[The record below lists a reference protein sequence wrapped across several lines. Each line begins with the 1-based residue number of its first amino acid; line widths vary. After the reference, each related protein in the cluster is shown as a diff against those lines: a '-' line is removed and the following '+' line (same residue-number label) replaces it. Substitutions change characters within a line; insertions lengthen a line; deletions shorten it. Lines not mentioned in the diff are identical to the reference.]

1 MHTITRRVRH
11 VMGALIVVAAMT
23 PVAGCSPVLP
33 PVPGPS
39 GAAATAAELAVTAE
53 VYRTRIDPSRGAIQL
68 SVRNDAEAPLT
79 IVVAALESP
88 ALSTPISRER
98 TTVIGAGLTRDL
110 PLTLSP
116 AVCPASST
124 APPEAVLTV
133 MLADGS
139 TTELR
144 VPATDRLGQWTAW
157 VEAECFAAAVADR
170 AALDVEH
177 DPSRDD
183 GALIGLRL
191 TADRLDPG
199 LELVSIGDT
208 VLFGLVNGADGARV
222 TSMPLFAST
231 DNGGDTGAVSIPLV
245 ITPARCDAHALA
257 DDKQGTLFVV
267 EALLDGEPG
276 SVTIIATPATRA
288 ALYDAYTRAC
298 GL

>member
-1 MHTITRRVRH
+1 MTTRSIHR
-11 VMGALIVVAAMT
+11 MIAALIIVAT
-23 PVAGCSPVLP
+23 IVPVTGCSPTASPAL
-33 PVPGPS
+33 GPS
-39 GAAATAAELAVTAE
+39 GAAATAAELAVTAD

-79 IVVAALESP
+79 VVVATLESP
-88 ALSTPISRER
+88 ALSTPISLER
-98 TTVIGAGLTRDL
+98 TIVIGAGLTRDL

-116 AVCPASST
+116 AACPVRST

-139 TTELR
+139 NTDVR
-144 VPATDRLGQWTAW
+144 VPTTDRLGQWAAW
-157 VEAECFAAAVADR
+157 IEAECFAAAVAQR
-170 AALDVEH
+170 ATLDVEH
-177 DPSRDD
+177 DSSRDD

-191 TADRLDPG
+191 TADRIDSG

-208 VLFGLVNGADGARV
+208 VLFGLVSAPDGARV
-222 TSMPLFAST
+222 TSMPLVVNS
-231 DNGGDTGAVSIPLV
+231 DSGGGSGVVSIPLV

-267 EALLDGEPG
+267 EVLLDGAPG
-276 SVTIIATPATRA
+276 SITIVANSETRA

>member
-1 MHTITRRVRH
+1 MTMRRVRG
-11 VMGALIVVAAMT
+11 MIAALIVAATMT
-23 PVAGCSPVLP
+23 SIAGCSPAAP
-33 PVPGPS
+33 PAPGPS
-39 GAAATAAELAVTAE
+39 GAAATAAELAVTAD

-79 IVVAALESP
+79 VVVAALESP

-98 TTVIGAGLTRDL
+98 TTVIGPGLTRDL

-116 AVCPASST
+116 AACPASST
-124 APPEAVLTV
+124 TPPEAVLTV
-133 MLADGS
+133 MLADGTS
-139 TTELR
+139 TELR
-144 VPATDRLGQWTAW
+144 VPTTDRLGQWAEW
-157 VEAECFAAAVADR
+157 IEAECFAAAVAQR
-170 AALDVEH
+170 ATLDVEH
-177 DPSRDD
+177 DASRDD

-191 TADRLDPG
+191 TADRLDTG

-208 VLFGLVNGADGARV
+208 VLFGLVSGAEGARV
-222 TSMPLFAST
+222 TSMPLVVSS
-231 DNGGDTGAVSIPLV
+231 DSGGGTGAVSIPLV

-267 EALLDGEPG
+267 DVLLDGEPG
-276 SVTIIATPATRA
+276 SVTINANSATRA

>member
-1 MHTITRRVRH
+1 MTTRVRRRIA
-11 VMGALIVVAAMT
+11 ALIVVAAMT
-23 PVAGCSPVLP
+23 PVAGCSPAAP
-33 PVPGPS
+33 PAPGPS

-98 TTVIGAGLTRDL
+98 TTVIGPGLTRDL

-116 AVCPASST
+116 AACPASST

-139 TTELR
+139 STELR
-144 VPATDRLGQWTAW
+144 VPTTDRLGQWTAW
-157 VEAECFAAAVADR
+157 IEAECFAAAVAQR
-170 AALDVEH
+170 ATLDVEH
-177 DPSRDD
+177 DAARDD

-191 TADRLDPG
+191 TADRLDTG

-208 VLFGLVNGADGARV
+208 VLFGLVSGADGARV
-222 TSMPLFAST
+222 TSMPLVVSSDSGSGA
-231 DNGGDTGAVSIPLV
+231 GAVSIPLV

-267 EALLDGEPG
+267 DVLLDGEPG
-276 SVTIIATPATRA
+276 SVTIIANSATRA